1 MLRKMQKGFTLIE
14 LMIVVAI
21 IGILAA
27 VALPAYNDYVTRAQV
42 AEPTELLGG
51 LKAPLSE
58 YGANENAWPGL
69 VQSDGTNNQS
79 VAAGSI
85 AVNLTGKYSSLGGT
99 VAGTYPNG
107 TITGTMGSNSRASGQ
122 TITFA
127 TTNGGQLWDC
137 TGGTVNQKFRPQ
149 ACRAAAAA
157 PNP

>member
-1 MLRKMQKGFTLIE
+1 MKRSIQKGFTLIE

-42 AEPTELLGG
+42 AEPVELLGG

-69 VQSDGTNNQS
+69 VQSDGKNDQV

-85 AVNLTGKYSSLGGT
+85 AVNLSGKYSTLANAVTGIYP
-99 VAGTYPNG
+99 AGS
-107 TITGTMGSNSRASGQ
+107 ITGTLRANSRAATQ
-122 TITFA
+122 TIIFQ
-127 TTNGGQLWDC
+127 TTNGGQEWSC
-137 TGGTVNQKFRPQ
+137 TGGTVIAKFRPQ

-157 PNP
+157 GT